1 MNRLK
6 FENFMTQLL
15 DTSIY
20 FDEPLRKHSFTR
32 TGGKADIYVVPHQS
46 QDVVSIIKFCH
57 EHQLPLTVL
66 GNGSNILISE
76 RGIRGVVLS
85 LLGLTNI
92 SHQQDCITAQS
103 GAALIE
109 VSRYAYQQALTGLE
123 FACGIP
129 GSIGGA
135 IYMNAGAYG
144 GEIKDICQSVTVVT
158 RQGDVVTYDAQALD
172 FGYRHSAIQAQQ
184 SIVLQATFKLSKGN
198 QAQIKAVMDD
208 LTDKRESKQPLE
220 YPSCGSVFK
229 RPPGHFAGALI
240 QQANLQGYR
249 IGGVEVS
256 TKHAGFMVNVD
267 NGTCDDYIQLIQHV
281 QQVVKAQF
289 NVDLEPEVRII
300 GEEEN
305 LYDNKIET

>member
-1 MNRLK
+1 MNREQ
-6 FENFMTQLL
+6 FEILASQLN
-15 DTSIY
+15 DTAIY

-32 TGGKADIYVVPHQS
+32 TGGKADVYLVPHQV
-46 QDVVSIIKFCH
+46 QDVVNIVKFCH
-57 EHQLPLTVL
+57 ENTVPLTVL

-76 RGIRGVVLS
+76 RGIRGIVLS
-85 LLGLTNI
+85 LLGLTEI
-92 SHQQDCITAQS
+92 YHQSNQIIASS
-103 GAALIE
+103 GAALID
-109 VSRYAYQQALTGLE
+109 VSRYAYQQGLTGLE

-129 GSIGGA
+129 GSVGGA

-144 GEIKDICQSVTVVT
+144 GEIKDICAAVTVV
-158 RQGDVVTYDAQALD
+158 RRNGELLVYEANDLD
-172 FGYRHSAIQAQQ
+172 FGYRHSMIQDEQ
-184 SIVLQATFKLSKGN
+184 SIVLQVVFNLLPGDQSE
-198 QAQIKAVMDD
+198 IKSMMDD
-208 LTDKRESKQPLE
+208 LTAKRESKQPLE

-281 QQVVKAQF
+281 REVVKSQF
-289 NVDLEPEVRII
+289 GIVLEPEVRII
-300 GEEEN
+300 GEEGA
-305 LYDNKIET
+305 YDDKIKT